1 MHVFFYMGVSYGS
14 SEVAVSRTVEE
25 QAFRPAFRCGRKRG
39 FSPGGQ
45 DMPTLASLVIHGI
58 GMVFGTALL
67 ASGAFAQFGAPAATS
82 QPRTSVQL
90 PLSGRTSQ
98 NGSVTA
104 TESAVPGTTTSV
116 NTVNPVVQVQGPFSG
131 SARSTAALPFSGS
144 LSLRDAI
151 QRGLQYNLGPVGLAQ
166 AVRQAHGQSIVARS
180 ALLPNL
186 NGGLSENVEQIDL
199 KASGI
204 RIKTPIPGFNFPTIV
219 GPFNFFDLRARL
231 SQTLFDRTSLDN
243 YRSASEIVRANQE
256 SVRDARDLVILAVG
270 GSYLQVI
277 AAKARVLSAQ
287 AQLDTAV
294 ALYQQTLQQRKV
306 GVVAQVDLDRSEVQE
321 LTQKQRLVSLQND
334 LARQKI
340 NLARITGLQP
350 TEQYDISDNVP
361 FTPAPVSPFEDLLR
375 KALDQRAD
383 LKAAEAQVRA
393 ASHAVSAAHGEQWPT
408 LALNGDYGV
417 IGINPAQSHG
427 TFSVSGTL
435 NVPLWQGGRVK
446 GDVEQA
452 DAGLKQRQAELEDT
466 RSQIEADLRNAY
478 LDMQAAAGQVEVA
491 QRNVQVAQEALQLTR
506 EKFEA
511 GISDNVEV
519 VQAQEAL
526 AGADLDYINSLFAH
540 NLAKLALA
548 RSMGNAEESLPDL
561 LKVQ

>member
-1 MHVFFYMGVSYGS
+1 MIQSRFVF
-14 SEVAVSRTVEE
+14 RN
-25 QAFRPAFRCGRKRG
+25 
-39 FSPGGQ
+39 
-45 DMPTLASLVIHGI
+45 VIRGI
-58 GMVFGTALL
+58 GFAFWTALFTT
-67 ASGAFAQFGAPAATS
+67 GAFAQFGAPAATS

-98 NGSVTA
+98 NGSVTT

-204 RIKTPIPGFNFPTIV
+204 RIRTPIPGFNFPTIV

-243 YRSASEIVRANQE
+243 YRSASEVVRANQQ

-270 GSYLQVI
+270 GAYLQVI

-340 NLARITGLQP
+340 NLARITGLPP

-435 NVPLWQGGRVK
+435 SVPLWQGGRVK
-446 GDVEQA
+446 GDIEQA

-466 RSQIEADLRNAY
+466 KSQIEADLRNAY
-478 LDMQAAAGQVEVA
+478 LDIQAAAGQVEVA
-491 QRNVQVAQEALQLTR
+491 QRNVQVTQEALQLTR